1 MTTQQGAATQSKVSK
16 RRGQALAY
24 IRLEQTEPFHSRKAG
39 MVEMKP
45 GRILQ

>member
-1 MTTQQGAATQSKVSK
+1 MTTKQGAATKPKISK
-16 RRGQALAY
+16 RSGQALAY
-24 IRLEQTEPFHSRKAG
+24 MTLEQMEPFHSRKAG